1 MKSWLHWKL
10 YQTYRVQMA
19 SFAPKAGCPM
29 CSIVATASHTTP
41 NSPRSPIFPPGSTQ
55 AEVLWRDDNLTAYRE
70 KANPVS
76 SKGHIIIAFK
86 YIFSPILCSAQL
98 NQKLYIKLYIACMC
112 HHYTLLYVPGILL
125 PTLSL
130 NLILAGFLR
139 RTSTFQCPKSCHPFI
154 GHPYAFD
161 PWPSCSSTEPSEPPV
176 SHWIYYATV

>member
-1 MKSWLHWKL
+1 
-10 YQTYRVQMA
+10 MA

-41 NSPRSPIFPPGSTQ
+41 NSPRSPRFPPGSTQ

-86 YIFSPILCSAQL
+86 YTFSSVPCFTQF
-98 NQKLYIKLYIACMC
+98 NQHPYIACMYL
-112 HHYTLLYVPGILL
+112 HYTLSYVPGILL
-125 PTLSL
+125 STLSQ
-130 NLILAGFLR
+130 LILAGFVW
-139 RTSTFQCPKSCHPFI
+139 RTSTFQCPKSGHPFI
-154 GHPYAFD
+154 GHPFTFD
-161 PWPSCSSTEPSEPPV
+161 LWHSCSSTEPKPPI